1 MAARAHVDREIVGRG
16 PKGVNAIA
24 SGVDSPATRVVL
36 SSGFLR
42 GPDFSLALRSTCV
55 TLPENVT
62 EGAAPASSG
71 RRALVLGLKIVVSVG
86 LLALLLWKSDAPRLW
101 HYVRSASIAWLA
113 TALGFY
119 LLMILASS
127 WRWGLL
133 LTAQGVEVPAR
144 TLTGSFLVATFFNNF
159 LPSNIGGDV
168 IRIADTAKPA
178 QSRTLAATVVLL
190 DRGVGLLGLVLLAA
204 VAATTATEEGMP
216 SGPVPA
222 WALWALFV
230 GGASVATPLILA
242 PGLLEKLLSP
252 LRRLHPEWVD
262 ARLERLSEALAR
274 FRAAPVALV
283 GCFTGAIVV
292 QALLVAFYAAVARAI
307 GVHVSPWHMAVVVP
321 VSFLVQMLP
330 LSVNGLGLR
339 EATFSFYFARLGLPI
354 EAALVI
360 SLLGAGL
367 VMLFS
372 LSGAAVYVVRGT

>member
-1 MAARAHVDREIVGRG
+1 M
-16 PKGVNAIA
+16 
-24 SGVDSPATRVVL
+24 DSPATRVVL
-36 SSGFLR
+36 SLGSLR
-42 GPDFSLALRSTCV
+42 GLYFFLFLRSTHV

-71 RRALVLGLKIVVSVG
+71 RRALILALKIVVSAG

-133 LTAQGVEVPAR
+133 LAAQGVEVPAR

-216 SGPVPA
+216 AGPVPA

-230 GGASVATPLILA
+230 GGTAVATPLLLA
-242 PGLLEKLLSP
+242 PGLLVKLLSP

-262 ARLERLSEALAR
+262 ARLEQLSEALAR
-274 FRAAPVALV
+274 FREAPVALV

-339 EATFSFYFARLGLPI
+339 EATFSFYFARLGPPI
-354 EAALVI
+354 EATLVI